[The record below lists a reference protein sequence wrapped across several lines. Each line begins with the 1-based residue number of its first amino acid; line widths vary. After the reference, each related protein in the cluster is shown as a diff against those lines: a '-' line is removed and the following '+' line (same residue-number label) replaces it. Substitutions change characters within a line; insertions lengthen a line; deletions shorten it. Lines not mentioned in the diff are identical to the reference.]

1 MPSHGSGGVTSP
13 RLQVENKSPRDRKI
27 VRGFFVSVRRGG
39 ERTSAFSCTVA
50 AVESGCRHA
59 AAPTTEGRQKTSHC
73 SPRRGRRPTFPR
85 VPTVPPCAPLRRHS
99 PRAHRARPQSGD
111 TARESKRGCAP
122 RRPPRRAHP
131 PKGATIDG
139 PRGAPRHHKTR
150 SWQKA
155 HRATRATRP
164 IEMGC
169 RANRDQAE
177 AATAKVPK
185 SKRATTAV
193 WSRQREADSQPLHAP
208 RPIPRQGIAA
218 GLPLGATWGNGVR
231 PRTIAPKATLPV
243 RPRAKGR
250 AGRASDKVGSTVI
263 RSFSWL
269 NGFALSLHRGVPS
282 SDNRKHRRR
291 RSPPRSNRAP
301 TP

>member
-1 MPSHGSGGVTSP
+1 MSSHGSGGVMSP
-13 RLQVENKSPRDRKI
+13 RLQVENKSPHDRKI
-27 VRGFFVSVRRGG
+27 ARGFFVSVRRGG
-39 ERTSAFSCTVA
+39 ERTSAFSCTIA
-50 AVESGCRHA
+50 AAESGCRHA
-59 AAPTTEGRQKTSHC
+59 AVPTAEGRQKTSHC

-85 VPTVPPCAPLRRHS
+85 APTAPPCAPLRRHS

-111 TARESKRGCAP
+111 TAQESKRGCVP
-122 RRPPRRAHP
+122 RHLPRRARL
-131 PKGATIDG
+131 PKGAAIG
-139 PRGAPRHHKTR
+139 APRGAPSHHKTR

-164 IEMGC
+164 IEMAC
-169 RANRDQAE
+169 RANRDQAG
-177 AATAKVPK
+177 AATAKVPR
-185 SKRATTAV
+185 SKRATTAA
-193 WSRQREADSQPLHAP
+193 WSRQREADPQPPHAP
-208 RPIPRQGIAA
+208 RPIPRQCIAA

-250 AGRASDKVGSTVI
+250 AGRASDKVGATVI

-269 NGFALSLHRGVPS
+269 NGFAPSPHRGVPS

-291 RSPPRSNRAP
+291 LSPPRSNRAP

>member
-1 MPSHGSGGVTSP
+1 MPSHGNGGVTSSRP
-13 RLQVENKSPRDRKI
+13 QVENKSPHDRKI
-27 VRGFFVSVRRGG
+27 ARGFFVSGSPGG

-50 AVESGCRHA
+50 AAESGCRHA
-59 AAPTTEGRQKTSHC
+59 AASTAEGGQRSSHSSSRLGRQ
-73 SPRRGRRPTFPR
+73 RTFPR
-85 VPTVPPCAPLRRHS
+85 VPTAPPCAPLRRHS
-99 PRAHRARPQSGD
+99 LRAHRVRPQSGD
-111 TARESKRGCAP
+111 TAQESKRGCDSP
-122 RRPPRRAHP
+122 HPPRRARP
-131 PKGATIDG
+131 PKGAAIGG

-169 RANRDQAE
+169 RANRDQAG
-177 AATAKVPK
+177 AAMAKVPR
-185 SKRATTAV
+185 SKRATTAAL
-193 WSRQREADSQPLHAP
+193 SRQREADPQPPRAP
-208 RPIPRQGIAA
+208 GPIPKQCIAA
-218 GLPLGATWGNGVR
+218 GIPLGATWGNGVR
-231 PRTIAPKATLPV
+231 PRTIDPKATLPV

-250 AGRASDKVGSTVI
+250 AGRASDKVGATVI

-269 NGFALSLHRGVPS
+269 NGFALSPHRGVPS